1 MTVQGHFHLQH
12 SLPGEILLAQVS
24 APTPT
29 PSTLGWWQYWCG
41 MSASLSSP
49 VMATV
54 LTADIHAP
62 PCGDES
68 FQMCGSCFHFRK
80 TLWLQ
85 ACECTQWLWVVY
97 MQWFPFQ
104 HTELHLDEPS
114 EGWKAVYIK
123 PEPKW
128 NRHHIPERQ
137 KNLKVESAA
146 LFVNNIQIGPLL
158 LNATRS
164 IIACTYTACTY
175 TTSSVGILHLLKW
188 KNR

>member
-1 MTVQGHFHLQH
+1 MKSKKEMTVQGHFHLQH

-104 HTELHLDEPS
+104 HFLFFLS
-114 EGWKAVYIK
+114 FFFFKIK
-123 PEPKW
+123 IYLKS
-128 NRHHIPERQ
+128 Q
-137 KNLKVESAA
+137 DFKLKLKNLVRQFAWNYEGY
-146 LFVNNIQIGPLL
+146 FYLL
-158 LNATRS
+158 YFFFNSWL
-164 IIACTYTACTY
+164 
-175 TTSSVGILHLLKW
+175 
-188 KNR
+188 